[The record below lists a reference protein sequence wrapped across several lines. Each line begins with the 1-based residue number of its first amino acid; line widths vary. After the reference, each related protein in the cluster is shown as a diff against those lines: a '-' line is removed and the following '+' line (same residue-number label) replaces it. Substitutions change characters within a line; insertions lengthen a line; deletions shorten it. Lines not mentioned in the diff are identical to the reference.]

1 MTVPLN
7 VVVVNGSPHVSSR
20 TRVLLEAITQE
31 LRQDLEMQVHQVL
44 LHELVPDIATVLDRK
59 DIPMPASLAF
69 DQIEAADLLI
79 VGSPVFRAGL
89 PGLFK
94 HLFDLIDMS
103 AMKGKPVLLAA
114 TGGSDRHTLV
124 IDHQLRPL
132 FGFFQ
137 SLTLPVGVYAGPADI
152 IAGGI
157 VTTAVREQIALAVAA
172 ARPWLQQRVSVAA
185 EIAA

>member
-1 MTVPLN
+1 MSEVLN
-7 VVVVNGSPHVSSR
+7 AVVLNGSPHASSR
-20 TRVLLEAITQE
+20 TRVLLEAIVEE
-31 LRQDLEMQVHQVL
+31 LECEQLMRVKHVS
-44 LHELVPDIATVLDRK
+44 LHELVPHIAGSLSREELSA
-59 DIPMPASLAF
+59 PAARAF

-89 PGLFK
+89 PGLLK
-94 HLFDLIDMS
+94 HLFDLVDMV

-137 SLTLPVGVYAGPADI
+137 SLTLPVGVYAGPEDI
-152 IAGGI
+152 VAGRIATASLRQQI
-157 VTTAVREQIALAVAA
+157 VLSAAA
-172 ARPWLQQRVSVAA
+172 ARPWLQQREFAA
-185 EIAA
+185 IEAAA